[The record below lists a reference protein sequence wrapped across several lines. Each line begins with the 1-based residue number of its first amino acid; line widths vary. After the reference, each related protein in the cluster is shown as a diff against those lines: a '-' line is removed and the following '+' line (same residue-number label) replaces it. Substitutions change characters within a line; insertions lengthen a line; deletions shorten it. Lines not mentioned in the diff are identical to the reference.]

1 MSRCKLGT
9 KVVDM
14 NRRGFLGM
22 IIGGLATAAAMRT
35 FPFRVFSFPTEI
47 IAPSRLSVYQITNL
61 SLEAIADQIP
71 DLIERD
77 AELYKMFLG
86 VRYGEYYD
94 PKPSLNAFPNSF
106 RRFYPDESLGKLPL
120 GSAPPK

>member
-22 IIGGLATAAAMRT
+22 IIGGLATAAAVRT

-47 IAPSRLSVYQITNL
+47 IAPSRLSVDQITNL

-86 VRYGEYYD
+86 QRYGEYYD
-94 PKPSLNAFPNSF
+94 PTGPYMGLTRTTGPYPSSQRALNPV
-106 RRFYPDESLGKLPL
+106 P
-120 GSAPPK
+120 SAL